1 LNNIRETPI
10 SQNQME
16 EMKKFEYIKEKNR
29 MKHIHLFE
37 NFIGKNDKEANE
49 IIDAM
54 NRLIRSVGF
63 SPSTKDLAG
72 VVEDAT
78 SLFTTYG
85 KEKITQVLDELEKL
99 KPKLANKWNP
109 SDEKYLAIDHRGLKH
124 APTSQIS
131 HVIDLVKNYIE
142 EH

>member
-1 LNNIRETPI
+1 
-10 SQNQME
+10 
-16 EMKKFEYIKEKNR
+16 
-29 MKHIHLFE
+29 MKHIRLFE
-37 NFIGKNDKEANE
+37 NFIGKNDEKANK

-109 SDEKYLAIDHRGLKH
+109 SDEKYLATDHKGLKY

-131 HVIDLVKNYIE
+131 HVINLLVEYYIE
-142 EH
+142 KH